1 MSVQDSIVVVNESNF
16 TNCSATSLTDA
27 SLGTSSVS
35 GGAFA
40 ILHSAQVSNFRLGV
54 LVPSGTSDDVMGFN
68 ITVLVSK
75 SLYSKCSAFSNAS
88 SGRPDEVSGGGGA
101 MYAKSAALTNFS
113 VTESTFTDNRVA
125 VAFGSTG
132 LFSFSSGSALALE
145 AGVSA
150 SSLVALSSCRFFNC
164 AVFAV
169 VTGNASI
176 DSCVFDAGG
185 SQDASETSTG
195 LLVVAR
201 NSSRAHVTVS
211 NCVFVSSTVALSVR
225 CVGDDGARR
234 VAGLCAGPKM
244 MLKNSN
250 ISQTSPSGI
259 VAGFNSTG
267 SALMSLQNSESHSF
281 SGSRMSCALPRFAVF
296 REQSVESSTSSTV
309 YSCRPCLPFQIS
321 STATAVSLQELS
333 NARNV
338 DRCFPASSR
347 PGSCPFAVADCT
359 TFVNV
364 SIGFW
369 TNVSES
375 GNLEPARRCPRGYC
389 GCRNAANDTCPL
401 PPLISIDRNPD
412 PLCSGNRIGKLC
424 GGCPPDF
431 TQSMDDKSCISNE
444 ACSKSLWWVW
454 TLSVLGFAV
463 YSLYIVVSCRK
474 RADGAFSCLLFYFQ
488 ISSFAANADESSAVS
503 AILEYAQVRS
513 VLAMYEGACYAPSMS
528 AYNAT
533 AYRLIGPLLVLL
545 FAVAW
550 TCMIQKLQP
559 RLQQRNID
567 LSVSYS
573 GTLAVVVLF
582 VFSNVANVVFTL
594 VECSSYSESD
604 AVVFIDGTVPCKDAK
619 WIVLVF
625 VAALLFLFPAAFAAA
640 LRFKQFPPSAREAV
654 CGTYSGPAFYWGAVT
669 LSFRLFISAAQFL
682 RVDFPNLMA
691 FVRSSL
697 SMCVLV
703 LLVYLRPYV
712 HTRSFLVDVAC
723 YVCLI
728 AQFGLQ
734 GFAANRDFL
743 GVAESS
749 STAGFFTGVSTWSTV
764 IK

>member
-1 MSVQDSIVVVNESNF
+1 
-16 TNCSATSLTDA
+16 
-27 SLGTSSVS
+27 
-35 GGAFA
+35 
-40 ILHSAQVSNFRLGV
+40 
-54 LVPSGTSDDVMGFN
+54 
-68 ITVLVSK
+68 
-75 SLYSKCSAFSNAS
+75 
-88 SGRPDEVSGGGGA
+88 
-101 MYAKSAALTNFS
+101 MYAQSAALTNFS
-113 VTESTFTDNRVA
+113 VTESTFTDNRVT

-132 LFSFSSGSALALE
+132 LSSLSSGGALAVE

-150 SSLVALSSCRFFNC
+150 SSLVALSSCRFFNS

-169 VTGNASI
+169 ITGNASI
-176 DSCVFDAGG
+176 DSCVFDAVG
-185 SQDASETSTG
+185 SQDASETSIG
-195 LLVVAR
+195 LLIVAR
-201 NSSRAHVTVS
+201 NSSHAHATLS
-211 NCVFVSSTVALSVR
+211 DCVFDSSTVALSVR
-225 CVGDDGARR
+225 CVGDDGARD
-234 VAGLCAGPKM
+234 VAGLCVGPKM
-244 MLKNSN
+244 LLKNSN
-250 ISQTSPSGI
+250 ISQIPPSGR
-259 VAGFNSTG
+259 VASFDSTG
-267 SALMSLQNSESHSF
+267 SALMLLQNSESHSF

-296 REQSVESSTSSTV
+296 KEQSVESSTSSTV

-333 NARNV
+333 NTRNV

-389 GCRNAANDTCPL
+389 GCRNAANGSCPL

-431 TQSMDDKSCISNE
+431 TQSMDDRTCTSNE

-454 TLSVLGFAV
+454 TLSMLGFAL
-463 YSLYIVVSCRK
+463 YSLYIVVSCRE

-503 AILEYAQVRS
+503 AIHEYAQVRS
-513 VLAMYEGACYAPSMS
+513 VVAVYEGACYAPSMS

-533 AYRLIGPLLVLL
+533 AFKLIGPLLVLL
-545 FAVAW
+545 FSVAW
-550 TCMIQKLQP
+550 TWIIQKLQT

-567 LSVSYS
+567 ISVSYS
-573 GTLAVVVLF
+573 GTLAVAVLF
-582 VFSNVANVVFTL
+582 VFSNVADVVFTL
-594 VECSSYSESD
+594 VECSSYSDKDSD
-604 AVVFIDGTVPCKDAK
+604 AVVFIDGTVPCRDAK
-619 WIVLVF
+619 WNVLVF

-640 LRFKQFPPSAREAV
+640 LRLKQFPPSAREAV
-654 CGTYSGPAFYWGAVT
+654 CGKYSGPVFYWGAVT
-669 LSFRLFISAAQFL
+669 LSFRLLISVAQFL

-691 FVRSSL
+691 FVRASL
-697 SMCVLV
+697 SMGVFF

-712 HTRSFLVDVAC
+712 YARSFWVDVAC

-734 GFAANRDFL
+734 IIVSTQAFL

-749 STAGFFTGVSTWSTV
+749 ITAGFFIDVSTWSTV
-764 IK
+764 IRCRLYVNCLLVACRLLTLSLLQVFARLCVCNSVAKREVSFGKFVQRYRQTNRRPGK